1 MARINADDLPN
12 LRPSASSAVSL
23 YLRLRRS
30 RAGSSVVSKGGQKS
44 LKKDF
49 TNAGAHTINAPMNIG
64 PRSILLVAPVVLASV
79 SWLPNEVFALD
90 FSQARVTQVVQDV
103 KVVPSGAAARP
114 AAVNET
120 VHQGSAVQTGTQ
132 SRSELTF
139 QDQTITRLGENTIF
153 SVGKGG
159 RTIDLGS
166 GQFLLYVPK
175 KAGGAKVKMGSVT
188 AAITGTTVMGHVYES
203 GLVEFTVLEG
213 SACIHLDKWGQA
225 MYVQAGQRI
234 VYDPMLQRLEDPVD
248 VDIQEQLSSPLV
260 ADFRKLPSAALINE
274 EIAIQHGRAN
284 DDLVRALA
292 ASGATIDTA
301 TPEQFLA
308 AFDSLIASADPRVV
322 CALVGRAARARPDLA
337 DRIAVAAITAAR
349 PVRGYSKDFKQPVGK
364 EIPCEWV
371 QCILQAAIAA
381 DPSAQRAIIDAA
393 LAAAPMLRDCIL
405 AVTPCPGE
413 NEFVQPYIIGPINP
427 ANFVPPPV
435 SPEQP
440 PTTNNR

>member
-1 MARINADDLPN
+1 MR
-12 LRPSASSAVSL
+12 
-23 YLRLRRS
+23 
-30 RAGSSVVSKGGQKS
+30 
-44 LKKDF
+44 
-49 TNAGAHTINAPMNIG
+49 PMNIR

-79 SWLPNEVFALD
+79 SWLPHEVIALD

-103 KVVPSGAAARP
+103 KVVPSGAAAR
-114 AAVNET
+114 AATVNET

-153 SVGKGG
+153 TVGGARSVE
-159 RTIDLGS
+159 LGS

-188 AAITGTTVMGHVYES
+188 AAITGTTVMGNVYPS
-203 GLVEFTVLEG
+203 GIVEFTVLEG
-213 SACIHLDKWGQA
+213 SACMHLDKWGQA
-225 MYVQAGQRI
+225 IYVQAGQKV
-234 VYDPMLQRLEDPVD
+234 VYDPMLQRFENPVD

-260 ADFRKLPSAALINE
+260 AGFRRLPSAGLIDQ
-274 EIAIQHGRAN
+274 EIAIQRGRAN

-292 ASGATIDTA
+292 ASGATIGTA

-308 AFDSLIASADPRVV
+308 AFDSLIAPADPRAV
-322 CALVGRAARARPDLA
+322 CALVGRAVRARPDLA
-337 DRIAVAAITAAR
+337 DRIVVAAITSGR
-349 PVRGYSKDFKQPVGK
+349 PVRGYSKDFKQTVGK

-371 QCILQAAIAA
+371 QCILQAAIGA
-381 DPSAQRAIIDAA
+381 DPAAEREIINAA

-405 AVTPCPGE
+405 AVTPCPFQ
-413 NEFVQPYIIGPINP
+413 NAFVQPNVITPINP
-427 ANFVPPPV
+427 QNFRPPPV

-440 PTTNNR
+440 PTTNSGDGD